1 MCNNVH
7 TGGLSSFCSKNEHE
21 SLYFQTSGP
30 PGFVLFT
37 AWFHRNIAIISVATH
52 PSSFRSTHFTAL

>member
-21 SLYFQTSGP
+21 KLYFQTSGS
-30 PGFVLFT
+30 PGIVLFT
-37 AWFHRNIAIISVATH
+37 AHFQYSYRDIAIISVAAH
-52 PSSFRSTHFTAL
+52 PSPF